1 MICYLK
7 AYPTLLSSLHP
18 PTPLDSLIMTMI
30 DASRETGP
38 RVTRLQDYAPPAF
51 HIEQVKLRFVL
62 GEDATDVHSTLTMR
76 RRSPGTGALVLCGH
90 DVALVSVRLDGRNL
104 DPNEYILE
112 PDTLTIHATP
122 QRFTLDIHTRIHPET
137 NTSLMGL
144 YKSGGNFCTQCEA
157 EGFRKITYYL
167 DRPDVLAG
175 YTTTIEADKIRYPYL
190 LSNGNLVDSGD
201 LVGGRHFAT
210 WQDPFPKPSYL
221 FALVAGDL
229 ARVEDHFC
237 THLGRRVALHFFV
250 ERHNID
256 KCAHAIES
264 LKRAMRWDED
274 VYGREYDL
282 DVYMIV
288 AVDDFN
294 MGAMENKGLNVFKS
308 KYVLANPD
316 TATDGDFQAIES
328 IIGHEYFHNWS
339 GNRVTCRDWF
349 QLSLKEG
356 FTVFRDQEF
365 SADMHS
371 CGVKRIADVNYLRN
385 YQFRE
390 DAGPTS
396 HPVRPASYLEINNFY
411 TSTVY
416 QKGAEVVRMIHT
428 LLGAETFRR
437 GTDLYFSRFD
447 GQAVTTDD
455 FVAVME
461 EVSGQDLTQ
470 FKRWY
475 SQAGTP
481 ELKVRGH
488 YDAALRRYTLD
499 VTQRIPPTPGQPHK
513 EPMHIPVRLALLNS
527 EGRALPLKLDREL
540 APQGTERVVSLTQAE
555 ERFVFTDIDERPTP
569 SILRG
574 FSAPVK
580 LDANLADADLYFLM
594 AHDSDPFNRWE
605 AGQRIVVKLL
615 LNLVQA
621 QQRGE
626 ALVVD
631 AAFVE
636 AFRRT
641 LTDET
646 LDPALAAQALSL
658 PSEAYVGEF
667 MEVIDPDAIHMACCH
682 LRRHVAL
689 DLADALWAVMAR
701 CRDDGPYQI
710 DAASVGRRQFKNL
723 CLSYLMELQP
733 PRATAYCMA
742 QFERAANMTD
752 VMAALTFL
760 ANTACSEREVALQ
773 VFHDRWHHDP
783 IVMDKWLVVQ
793 ATSRLPSVLEQVKAL
808 TAHPVFNIKNPNRV
822 RSLIGSFC
830 SANAVNFHRGDGA
843 GYAFLA
849 DHVIALDPIN
859 PQVAARLSHAFGL
872 WRRYD
877 APRQAMMQ
885 RELERIAAVPGLS
898 RDVYEI
904 VSSTLRASAGI

>member
-1 MICYLK
+1 
-7 AYPTLLSSLHP
+7 
-18 PTPLDSLIMTMI
+18 MTII
-30 DASRETGP
+30 DASPETGP
-38 RVTRLQDYAPPAF
+38 RVTRLEDYSCPAF
-51 HIEQVKLRFVL
+51 HIHQIKLRFL
-62 GEDATDVHSTLTMR
+62 LKDEDVDVHSILTIQR
-76 RRSPGTGALVLCGH
+76 RNAGSEPLVLAGH
-90 DVALVSVRLDGRNL
+90 DVQLISVHLDGRAL
-104 DPNEYILE
+104 AQGDYVLGAEE
-112 PDTLTIHATP
+112 LTIPAVP
-122 QRFTLDIHTRIHPET
+122 QQFTLEIHTRVRPQA

-144 YKSGGNFCTQCEA
+144 YKSEGNFCTQCEA

-167 DRPDVLAG
+167 DRPDVLAVF
-175 YTTTIEADKIRYPYL
+175 TTTLEAEKSRYPYL
-190 LSNGNLVDSGD
+190 LSNGNLIDSGD
-201 LVGGRHFAT
+201 LSDGRHFAT
-210 WQDPFPKPSYL
+210 WHDPFPKPSYL
-221 FALVAGDL
+221 FALIAGNL
-229 ARVEDHFC
+229 ARIEDHFY
-237 THLGRRVALHFFV
+237 TRSGRRVALQFFV
-250 ERHNID
+250 EHHNAN
-256 KCAHAIES
+256 KCAHAMES

-282 DVYMIV
+282 DVYMVV

-294 MGAMENKGLNVFKS
+294 MGAMENKGLNIFNS

-316 TATDGDFQAIES
+316 TATDADFQAIES

-339 GNRVTCRDWF
+339 GNRITCRDWF

-371 CGVKRIADVNYLRN
+371 RGVKRIADANYLRT

-390 DAGPTS
+390 DAGPTA
-396 HPVRPASYLEINNFY
+396 HPVRPASYIEINNFY

-416 QKGAEVVRMIHT
+416 QKGAEVVRMLHT

-461 EVSGQDLTQ
+461 EVSATSLTQ

-481 ELKVRGH
+481 ELKARGH
-488 YDAALRRYTLD
+488 YDPSMRRYTLH
-499 VTQRIPPTPGQPHK
+499 VTQHTPPTPGQPRK
-513 EPMHIPVRLALLNS
+513 DPVHIPVRLALLNQDGC
-527 EGRALPLKLDREL
+527 ELPLKLVGESAAL
-540 APQGTERVVSLTQAE
+540 ASESVLSVTQAE
-555 ERFVFTDIDERPTP
+555 QQFVFTELDERPTL

-580 LDANLADADLYFLM
+580 LDTNLADADFYFLM

-605 AGQRIVVKLL
+605 AGQRIVIKLL
-615 LNLVQA
+615 LGLVQA
-621 QQRGE
+621 WQQGE
-626 ALVVD
+626 TQTVDPALM
-631 AAFVE
+631 E

-641 LTDET
+641 LVDDK
-646 LDPALAAQALSL
+646 LDPALAAQLLSL

-667 MEVIDPDAIHMACCH
+667 LDVIDPDAIHAACRH
-682 LRRHVAL
+682 LREHIARGL
-689 DLADALWAVMAR
+689 TDLLWAATNR
-701 CRDDGPYQI
+701 CQDDGPYKT
-710 DAASVGRRQFKNL
+710 DALSVGRRQLKNL
-723 CLSYLMELQP
+723 CLSYLMELREP
-733 PRATAYCMA
+733 SVTAHCMA

-752 VMAALTFL
+752 VMAALTVL
-760 ANTACSEREVALQ
+760 ANTECAERALALQ
-773 VFHDRWHHDP
+773 AFHDRWHHDA
-783 IVMDKWLVVQ
+783 IVMDKWLAVQ
-793 ATSRLPSVLEQVKAL
+793 ATSRLPGALEEVKAL
-808 TAHPVFNIKNPNRV
+808 AAHPVFNLKNPNRV
-822 RSLIGSFC
+822 RALIGAFC
-830 SANAVNFHRGDGA
+830 NANAVNFHRGDGA

-877 APRQAMMQ
+877 TRRQVMM
-885 RELERIAAVPGLS
+885 RSELERIAAVPGLS

-904 VSSTLRASAGI
+904 VSSTLKAGAGG

>member
-1 MICYLK
+1 MLL
-7 AYPTLLSSLHP
+7 YPLHHP
-18 PTPLDSLIMTMI
+18 SLDSSAMTMI

-38 RVTRLQDYAPPAF
+38 RVTRLEDYTPPAF
-51 HIEQVKLRFVL
+51 HIQQVNLRFVL
-62 GEDATDVHSTLTMR
+62 GEEETDVHSTLAIQ
-76 RRSPGTGALVLCGH
+76 RRSPGSGPLVLWGH
-90 DVALVSVRLDGRNL
+90 DLALISVRLDGRTLNHTDYAL
-104 DPNEYILE
+104 GPEA
-112 PDTLTIHATP
+112 LTIHAVP
-122 QRFTLDIHTRIHPET
+122 QQFTLDIHTRVRPQT

-167 DRPDVLAG
+167 DRPDVLAV
-175 YTTTIEADKIRYPYL
+175 YTTTIEAEKSRYPYL
-190 LSNGNLVDSGD
+190 LSNGNLVDSGE
-201 LVGGRHFAT
+201 LPEGRHFAT
-210 WQDPFPKPSYL
+210 WHDPFPKPSYL

-229 ARVEDHFC
+229 ACVEDHFY
-237 THLGRRVALHFFV
+237 TRSGRRVALQFFV
-250 ERHNID
+250 ERHNAD
-256 KCAHAIES
+256 KCAHAIAS
-264 LKRAMRWDED
+264 LKRAMSWDED

-282 DVYMIV
+282 DVYMVV

-294 MGAMENKGLNVFKS
+294 MGAMENKGLNLFNS

-316 TATDGDFQAIES
+316 TATDADFQAIES

-371 CGVKRIADVNYLRN
+371 RGVKRITDANYLRN

-390 DAGPTS
+390 DAGPTA
-396 HPVRPASYLEINNFY
+396 HPVRPTSYLEINNFY

-416 QKGAEVVRMIHT
+416 QKGAEVVRMLHT

-461 EVSGQDLTQ
+461 EVSGENLTQ

-481 ELKVRGH
+481 ELQVRGH
-488 YDAALRRYTLD
+488 YDPSLRRYTLH
-499 VTQRIPPTPGQPHK
+499 VCQHLPPTPGQPHK
-513 EPMHIPVRLALLNS
+513 EPLHIPVRLALL
-527 EGRALPLKLDREL
+527 GQDGCGLPLKLEGESAAQD
-540 APQGTERVVSLTQAE
+540 TERVLSVTQAE
-555 ERFVFTDIDERPTP
+555 QHFVFTELDERPTL

-605 AGQRIVVKLL
+605 AGQRLVVKLL
-615 LNLVQA
+615 LALVQA
-621 QQRGE
+621 LQQGE
-626 ALVVD
+626 ALTVD
-631 AAFVE
+631 PALVE
-636 AFRRT
+636 AFRQT
-641 LTDET
+641 LFDET
-646 LDPALAAQALSL
+646 LDPALAAQLLSL

-667 MEVIDPDAIHMACCH
+667 MDVIDPDAIHAACRH
-682 LRRHVAL
+682 LRRHVARQFT
-689 DLADALWAVMAR
+689 DGLWAVMNR
-701 CRDDGPYQI
+701 CRDEGPYQT
-710 DAASVGRRQFKNL
+710 DALSVGRRQLKNL
-723 CLSYLMELQP
+723 CLNYLMELQEP
-733 PRATAYCMA
+733 PVTAQCMA

-752 VMAALTFL
+752 VMAALMFL
-760 ANTACSEREVALQ
+760 ANTECPERELALQ
-773 VFHDRWHHDP
+773 AFHDRWHHDA
-783 IVMDKWLVVQ
+783 IVMDKWLAVQ
-793 ATSRLPSVLEQVKAL
+793 AASRLPGTLEQVKAL
-808 TAHPVFNIKNPNRV
+808 VSHPVFNIKNPNRV
-822 RSLIGSFC
+822 RALIGSFC
-830 SANAVNFHRGDGA
+830 NANAVNFHRSDGA

-877 APRQAMMQ
+877 SRRQTMMR

-898 RDVYEI
+898 RDVCEI
-904 VSSTLRASAGI
+904 VSSTLQARAGA